1 MHIRAAAKFLTAQ
14 IWTAS
19 FLDRK
24 IPDDFV
30 TIRKDLL
37 DDSNAAKDEMDKV
50 NLLSTLS
57 ALATFNVV
65 CRSRRS

>member
-1 MHIRAAAKFLTAQ
+1 VIRVFCAMIFNIQNRFITNSVIAQ

-30 TIRKDLL
+30 AVRKDLL

-50 NLLSTLS
+50 LILT
-57 ALATFNVV
+57 
-65 CRSRRS
+65 CYKPG

>member
-1 MHIRAAAKFLTAQ
+1 MSFVAQ

-19 FLDRK
+19 FLGQE

-30 TIRKDLL
+30 AVRKDLL

-50 NLLSTLS
+50 YLEPRTAS
-57 ALATFNVV
+57 V
-65 CRSRRS
+65 RSN